1 MLKRII
7 IGGCLALVLLVGILV
22 FRASR
27 DQSRAYIAESL
38 LIVRPFNNTFLTRAF
53 EREVRRSSPGIKR
66 LGFQVSTESETTPK
80 GTICQTNGVI
90 RLVAAGRTAADA
102 ERLAN
107 SASDGLCATLRQHYG
122 VSATPIGQAHGAPSS
137 AFHEPYRLR
146 FGNATPGYFPT
157 AGRVFYERSAISID
171 PGYGWT
177 RSYTLL
183 RTKGMGREREPDLHL
198 IGKGK
203 FNGGFIHQFPMSP
216 EFTNVQSGI
225 ADRRSKANLQQGL
238 IESSWKEEPFA
249 TESGLHGVHAS
260 FNREYP
266 APFRGGTVLMAT
278 TTHEYLVTNAQSR
291 CVCVHYVGAS
301 SSNARPGDTISATT
315 SEEVQ
320 RMIRRTLR
328 VE

>member
-7 IGGCLALVLLVGILV
+7 IGGCLALILLVGTLV
-22 FRASR
+22 FRESG
-27 DQSRAYIAESL
+27 DDSRAYIAESL
-38 LIVRPFNNTFLTRAF
+38 LIVRPFNNALLARAF
-53 EREVRRSSPGIKR
+53 EREVRRSSPGITR
-66 LGFQVSTESETTPK
+66 LGFQVSTESERTPK
-80 GTICQTNGVI
+80 GTICQTNGII

-107 SASDGLCATLRQHYG
+107 NASDGVRATLRQHYG
-122 VSATPIGQAHGAPSS
+122 VSATPIGQAHGAPS
-137 AFHEPYRLR
+137 ALHEPYRLR
-146 FGNATPGYFPT
+146 FGNATPEYFPT
-157 AGRVFYERSAISID
+157 AGRVFYQRLGISID

-183 RTKGMGREREPDLHL
+183 RTKGMGREPEADLHL

-203 FNGGFIHQFPMSP
+203 FNGGFIHAFLMSP

-225 ADRRSKANLQQGL
+225 GECRSKANLQQGL

-260 FNREYP
+260 FNQEYP
-266 APFRGGTVLMAT
+266 APFQGGTVLMTT

-291 CVCVHYVGAS
+291 CVCIRYLSAS
-301 SSNARPGDTISATT
+301 SSNARPGDTISATK